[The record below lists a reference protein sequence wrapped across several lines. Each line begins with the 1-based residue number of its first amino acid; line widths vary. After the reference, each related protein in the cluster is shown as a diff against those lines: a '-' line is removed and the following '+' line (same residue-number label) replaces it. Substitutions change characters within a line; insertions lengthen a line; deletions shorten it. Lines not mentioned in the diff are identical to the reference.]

1 MKIKIIVF
9 LIIIFAI
16 SSKSFSQDAK
26 KDSIPLN
33 TWVPIS
39 VVGLNISQIALSN
52 WTQGGD
58 NAITWT
64 AILNGS
70 LRYYSED
77 WKFRNNLTAAY
88 GRTKLGSQNF
98 RTNDNDLYLES
109 VLSKNIDWAVNPYFS
124 NSVRTAI
131 STGYDYGVDPAV
143 AIAGFFDPGY
153 VTQSL
158 GFLYEKDKILTTR
171 LGIALQETFTNKH
184 NSYSDDP
191 NTTDKIEKFK
201 LETGIESVTNFE
213 YTIAQNLLFQSNLR
227 LFTRFKSLDVWDVRW
242 GSAIV
247 AKVNDFL
254 NVNLTALVIYQKDQS
269 PKTQLKQ
276 ALQLGFV
283 YTLL

>member
-1 MKIKIIVF
+1 MKIKIAS
-9 LIIIFAI
+9 LIILFFTFTSIA
-16 SSKSFSQDAK
+16 FSQDAK

-33 TWVPIS
+33 TWVPTS
-39 VVGLNISQIALSN
+39 VIGLNISQIALSN

-64 AILNGS
+64 FTLNGS
-70 LRYYSED
+70 LRYHSEG

-88 GRTKLGSQNF
+88 GRTKLGSQDF
-98 RTNDNDLYLES
+98 RTNDNELYLES
-109 VLSKNIDWAVNPYFS
+109 VLSKNIDWAVDPYFS

-158 GFLYEKDKILTTR
+158 GFLYEKDKIVSTR
-171 LGIALQETFTNKH
+171 LGIALQETFTNKYV
-184 NSYSDDP
+184 SYSDDP
-191 NTTDKIEKFK
+191 NTSKIEKFK

-227 LFTRFKSLDVWDVRW
+227 LFTRFKSMDVWDVRW

>member
-1 MKIKIIVF
+1 MKIKIAS
-9 LIIIFAI
+9 LIILLFTF
-16 SSKSFSQDAK
+16 SSIAFSQDAK

-33 TWVPIS
+33 TWVPTS
-39 VVGLNISQIALSN
+39 VIGLNISQIALSN

-64 AILNGS
+64 FTLNGS
-70 LRYYSED
+70 LRYYSEG

-88 GRTKLGSQNF
+88 GRTKLGSQDF
-98 RTNDNDLYLES
+98 RTNDNELYLES
-109 VLSKNIDWAVNPYFS
+109 VLSKKIDWAVDPYFS

-158 GFLYEKDKILTTR
+158 GFLYEKDKIISTR
-171 LGIALQETFTNKH
+171 LGIALQETFTNKYV
-184 NSYSDDP
+184 NYSDDP
-191 NTTDKIEKFK
+191 NTAKIEKFK

-213 YTIAQNLLFQSNLR
+213 YTVAENLLFQSNLR
-227 LFTRFKSLDVWDVRW
+227 LFSRFKSMDVWDVRW